1 MSPKSEGMPFSVGA
15 IGPVDLTGARR
26 VLLRAS
32 IARVLRDV
40 AEGLAPLMKLR
51 AKTGTE
57 VTRPRVVSSLNGD
70 VDLLV
75 VEEAVA
81 AGYET
86 CLVLPRPGEE
96 QVSHLGPA
104 LETRARRA
112 LKAATSIQEP
122 ASLFGSMETGVG
134 HTEMLGG
141 QSDLRSRLLTAADLM
156 ICVWDGV
163 PDTDPNSPG
172 AITVAAAEQG
182 IPVVW
187 ISSDPPHGARL
198 HSLSGSNPESW
209 NRILPP
215 DVLERLERLAAPE
228 AEDPSP
234 T

>member
-1 MSPKSEGMPFSVGA
+1 MTPKSEGMPFSVGT
-15 IGPVDLTGARR
+15 IGPADLTGARR

-51 AKTGTE
+51 ARTGTE
-57 VTRPRVVSSLNGD
+57 VTRPRVVSALSGD

-75 VEEAVA
+75 LEEAAA
-81 AGYET
+81 AGYEC
-86 CLVLPRPGEE
+86 CLVLPRPRGE
-96 QVSHLGPA
+96 QLAHLGPT
-104 LETRARRA
+104 LEKRATRALA
-112 LKAATSIQEP
+112 SASQVQEP
-122 ASLFGSMETGVG
+122 ASLFGSLETGLG
-134 HTEMLGG
+134 HADMLGG

-156 ICVWDGV
+156 VCVWDGA
-163 PDTDPNSPG
+163 PDPDPNSPG
-172 AITVAAAEQG
+172 GVTVAAAEQG

-187 ISSDPPHGARL
+187 ISSQPPHGVRL
-198 HSLSGSNPESW
+198 YSLSEPHPESW

-228 AEDPSP
+228 AGDPSP

>member
-15 IGPVDLTGARR
+15 IGPADLSGARR

-57 VTRPRVVSSLNGD
+57 VTRPRVVSALNGD

-75 VEEAVA
+75 LEEAIA
-81 AGYET
+81 AGYES
-86 CLVLPRPGEE
+86 CLVLPRPRDE
-96 QVSHLGPA
+96 QIAHLGPA
-104 LETRARRA
+104 LEDRARRA
-112 LKAATSIQEP
+112 LDAAAQVQEP

-156 ICVWDGV
+156 VCVWDGTS
-163 PDTDPNSPG
+163 DTDPNSPG
-172 AITVAAAEQG
+172 AVTVAAAEQG

-187 ISSDPPHGARL
+187 IASSPPHGARL
-198 HSLSGSNPESW
+198 YSLSEPHPESW

-215 DVLERLERLAAPE
+215 EVLERLERLAAPE
-228 AEDPSP
+228 AGDPSP